1 MKHSAKL
8 GLTAMMTAGLVACG
22 GSDSPDAA
30 PAASEPA
37 AEPAA
42 EAAPAGGMPDWYHI
56 DNDAMTVELHIA
68 AQMDGGWKFN
78 GMANGEG
85 TITVPVGYEITVEF
99 TNDDAA
105 MAHSLG
111 VDAQVGGYGAMFD
124 NPQPV
129 FAGAITGDPTSM
141 TESTLSGESESFTFT
156 ADAAGEYAIVCYIP
170 GHAVTG
176 MWIRFN
182 VSDGEPGLSM

>member
-1 MKHSAKL
+1 MNRHSKL
-8 GLTAMMTAGLVACG
+8 CLAAIISAGLVACG

-30 PAASEPA
+30 PVTSEPA
-37 AEPAA
+37 A
-42 EAAPAGGMPDWYHI
+42 AAPAADAGAAGMPDWYHI
-56 DNDAMTVELHIA
+56 DEEAMTVELHIA

-99 TNDDAA
+99 TNDDSA

-111 VDAQVGGYGAMFD
+111 VDAKVGGYGAMFD
-124 NPQPV
+124 DPQPA
-129 FAGAITGDPTSM
+129 FTGAITADPASM
-141 TESTLSGESESFTFT
+141 IEATLPGETESFTFT
-156 ADAAGEYAIVCYIP
+156 ADTAGEYAMVCYIP

-182 VSDGEPGLSM
+182 VSDGEPGVSM